1 MVPLGA
7 PKAPSE
13 NRPANSSPPKA
24 ARQLLMETKMA
35 DLRWRIETKMAEGRG
50 KGRVK
55 GGRGKWKGGGGRGKG
70 EGVRDR
76 QRI

>member
-24 ARQLLMETKMA
+24 ARQLLMRKEIQDGGSKMV
-35 DLRWRIETKMAEGRG
+35 DRNQD
-50 KGRVK
+50 
-55 GGRGKWKGGGGRGKG
+55 GGRGRGKG
-70 EGVRDR
+70 EGGKG
-76 QRI
+76 